1 MYLPVD
7 SESEVEE
14 IGGDPLK
21 GSGFE
26 GETPDPEFEI
36 GARSAEEGLLR

>member
-26 GETPDPEFEI
+26 GETPGPEFEI
-36 GARSAEEGLLR
+36 AADAAEEGQLR

>member
-1 MYLPVD
+1 MYIPTD
-7 SESEVEE
+7 SEPEIQT

-26 GETPDPEFEI
+26 GETPESAFESDTR
-36 GARSAEEGLLR
+36 AAEEGLHR